1 MNVFTKLFI
10 LFLLTT
16 FLNAETANKKQHVL
30 ILHSYH
36 QSYKWTDDINKGI
49 KSVLEQS
56 NPNME
61 FFVEYMD
68 TKRFVSE
75 QNYLDLY
82 QLYKNKYENFKFDVI
97 VSSDNNAFNFLK
109 KYNKKIF
116 KGTPIIFCG
125 VNFFKD
131 EQIAGHE
138 NFTGVNEEANIKRNY
153 DLIKRIHPN
162 IKNIYTVIDTTT
174 TGKIVK
180 KEALK
185 IAQKYQY
192 GNIKFHILDDLSF
205 EELKTK
211 VTYIPDD
218 SAILMTIFLRDKNNK
233 FLEYYEAAK
242 MISENSKAPLY
253 GLWDFNLGNG
263 IIGGFLTSG
272 YFQGR
277 NAALMAQ
284 RILEG
289 EDIKNIKPLYKSPNQ
304 YIFDYKEMEKFN
316 ITEEQVPSIS
326 YILHKP
332 DSFFE
337 VYKREI
343 ITIIS
348 LFIIMF
354 VFIIILLI
362 NIQKRKKAEKY
373 IKKQLKFQQD
383 LIDNVNAPIYYKNK
397 FGEYLGCN
405 KSFEEFI
412 EFNRDEIIGKTA
424 FDIIPKKMAEEYYE
438 KDLELLEEGKLQQ
451 YESNLRRKNGQLRD
465 LIFYKNVYYD
475 EEENVDGIIGAIFD
489 ITELKSITN
498 ELNELNK
505 HLEDE
510 VYSRTVELKKTNEEL
525 ADSNEE
531 LQSTIYNLEQ
541 TQKQLIIS
549 EKMASLGG
557 LVAGV
562 AHEINTPVGIGVT
575 GISHFLELSRSIQ
588 KDYENDEMT
597 QEEFE
602 EFINTT
608 NKIAQSIHINLQRTA
623 QLVRSFKQIS
633 VDQTSE
639 EKREFFICEYVSEI
653 LLSISNITKKTNLD
667 INVSCDKTL
676 KLNSYPGA
684 ISQIVTNLIIN
695 SITHAYEPK
704 QKGEINLSIEEK
716 DNRVKLVYK
725 DDGKGIEE
733 KNLHKI
739 FDPFFTTNRQNGGTG
754 LGLNIIYNIATNTLN
769 GTISCIS
776 KPKEGAEFTIIFDL

>member
-10 LFLLTT
+10 LFLLTS
-16 FLNAETANKKQHVL
+16 FLNADTANKKQHILV
-30 ILHSYH
+30 LHSYH

-49 KSVLEQS
+49 KSVFEES

-61 FFVEYMD
+61 FYIEYMD
-68 TKRFVSE
+68 TKRFVNE
-75 QNYLDLY
+75 QYYLNLY
-82 QLYKNKYENFKFDVI
+82 KLYKNKYKDFKFDAI
-97 VSSDNNAFNFLK
+97 LSSDNNAFNFLR
-109 KYNKKIF
+109 KYDKKIF
-116 KGTPIIFCG
+116 GDVPVIFCG

-131 EQIAGHE
+131 EQIEKHE
-138 NFTGVNEEANIKRNY
+138 NFTGVSEEANIKRNY

-162 IKNIYTVIDTTT
+162 IKNIYTIIDTTT

-185 IAQKYQY
+185 IIDNYRY
-192 GNIKFHILDDLSF
+192 GNIKFHIIDDVSF

-211 VTYIPDD
+211 VQYLPED
-218 SAILMTIFLRDKNNK
+218 SAILLTIFLRDKNNK
-233 FLEYYEAAK
+233 FLEYYEVSK
-242 MISENSKAPLY
+242 MISETSNTPLY
-253 GLWDFNLGNG
+253 ALWDFNLGNG

-284 RILEG
+284 RIIEG
-289 EDIKNIKPLYKSPNQ
+289 EDVKTIKPLYKSPNQ
-304 YIFDYKEMEKFN
+304 YIFDYKQMSRYN

-337 VYKREI
+337 MYKREI

-354 VFIIILLI
+354 IFIIILLI
-362 NIQKRKKAEKY
+362 NIQKRKRAEKY

-405 KSFEEFI
+405 KAFENFI
-412 EFNRDEIIGKTA
+412 EIKRIDIIGKTA
-424 FDIIPKKMAEEYYE
+424 FDIIPQKEAQEYYE
-438 KDLELLEEGKLQQ
+438 KDIALLENGKSQE
-451 YESNLRRKNGQLRD
+451 YESNLIDKHGKDRE

-475 EEENVDGIIGAIFD
+475 EDDNIDGIVGAIFD
-489 ITELKSITN
+489 ITELKAVTN
-498 ELNELNK
+498 QLNELNR

-510 VYSRTVELKKTNEEL
+510 VYSRTVELKRTNVEL
-525 ADSNEE
+525 EDSNEE
-531 LQSTIYNLEQ
+531 LQATIYNLEQ

-575 GISHFLELSRSIQ
+575 GISHFLELSKKIKQ
-588 KDYENDEMT
+588 NYEKEQMT
-597 QEEFE
+597 QEDFE
-602 EFINTT
+602 EFLSTT
-608 NKIAQSIHINLQRTA
+608 NKIAQSININLQRTA
-623 QLVRSFKQIS
+623 QLVKSFKQIS

-639 EKREFFICEYVSEI
+639 EKREFFICDYVNEI
-653 LLSISNITKKTNLD
+653 LLSISNITKKTNLKIEVD
-667 INVSCDKTL
+667 CNTTL
-676 KLNSYPGA
+676 KINSYPGA
-684 ISQIVTNLIIN
+684 ISQILTNLIIN
-695 SITHAYEPK
+695 SITHGFEPK
-704 QKGEINLSIEEK
+704 QEGNIHLLVEEK
-716 DNRVKLVYK
+716 NNKIKIVYK
-725 DDGKGIEE
+725 DNGKGIKEE
-733 KNLHKI
+733 NLNKI

-754 LGLNIIYNIATNTLN
+754 LGLNIIYNIVTSTLN
-769 GTISCIS
+769 GTITCVSS
-776 KPKEGAEFTIIFDL
+776 VNNGVEFTIYFDI